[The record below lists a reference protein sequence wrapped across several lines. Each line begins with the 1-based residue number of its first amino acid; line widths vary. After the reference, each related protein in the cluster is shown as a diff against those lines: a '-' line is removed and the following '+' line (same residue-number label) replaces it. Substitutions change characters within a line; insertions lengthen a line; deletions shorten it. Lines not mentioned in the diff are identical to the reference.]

1 MKGRR
6 GARCSGPSR
15 IGGTPVIPVEV
26 EANAALS
33 LTNRRYGDAGLPIL
47 RGSLTIRVSTLDGI
61 LGDFMRIVRSRFFQ
75 LGSFQFGGFQFG
87 IALVTSLSFSSMLPT
102 AANAYT
108 ADQQQ
113 ACTGDAFQFC
123 SAEIPDVDRVTA
135 CMIANKERLSPGCRA
150 FFRPGPEP
158 VAEGGEPLSI
168 KPVTSHRRVGTKPH
182 KAKKK
187 PRTT

>member
-15 IGGTPVIPVEV
+15 IGGMLVIPVEV

-33 LTNRRYGDAGLPIL
+33 PTNRCRSDAGLPIQ
-47 RGSLTIRVSTLDGI
+47 RGSPTIRVVTLDGI
-61 LGDFMRIVRSRFFQ
+61 LGDFMRIVQFSGFQ
-75 LGSFQFGGFQFG
+75 LGGLHLGL
-87 IALVTSLSFSSMLPT
+87 ALAASLSFSSMLPT
-102 AANAYT
+102 AADAYT

-123 SAEIPDVDRVTA
+123 SSEIPDVDRVTV
-135 CMIANKERLSPGCRA
+135 CMIRNKERLSPGCRA

-182 KAKKK
+182 KVKKK